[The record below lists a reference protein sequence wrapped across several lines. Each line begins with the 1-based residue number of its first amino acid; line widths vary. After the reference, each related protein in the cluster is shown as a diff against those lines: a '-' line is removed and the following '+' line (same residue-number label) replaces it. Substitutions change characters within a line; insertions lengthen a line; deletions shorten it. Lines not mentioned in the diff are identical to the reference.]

1 MNRILSDG
9 ERICWYLYGNSAWCG
24 YMCVMLVSP
33 PPPLQLDLLL
43 LKPAMRAWPQ
53 FPLSFDPAAGASC
66 HGHTETRLISLTF
79 RQGYI
84 ILINDL

>member
-33 PPPLQLDLLL
+33 PLPLQLDLLL
-43 LKPAMRAWPQ
+43 LKPAMRDHRFPYHLILQLALPAMATQ
-53 FPLSFDPAAGASC
+53 RLASFPLLSVKA
-66 HGHTETRLISLTF
+66 T
-79 RQGYI
+79 
-84 ILINDL
+84 